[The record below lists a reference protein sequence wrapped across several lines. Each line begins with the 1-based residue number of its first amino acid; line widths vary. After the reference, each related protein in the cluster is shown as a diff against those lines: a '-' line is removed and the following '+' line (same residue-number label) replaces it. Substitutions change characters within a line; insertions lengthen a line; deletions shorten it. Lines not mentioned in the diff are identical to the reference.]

1 MKAWS
6 EFYPDVLPELPGAP
20 WPMVDHY
27 LRNAAIAFCEE
38 SKAFVLTLD
47 SVDAVA
53 EQMAYLLPMPDDGGG
68 TPVVLYE
75 LVEIVSARFS
85 GEKLDPIVPVEL
97 EKKYDDWESEVGTP
111 DHYTQADTLNILLIP
126 APTDAAT
133 DAIVVRAALK
143 PTPSATGVSDWLF
156 SQYRPALAAGAKAKM
171 MAQANKPWSN
181 PDMAL
186 VYSDIF
192 ADAISMATTRANDGH
207 TRAKPR
213 FSGSFC

>member
-20 WPMVDHY
+20 LPMVDHW
-27 LRNAAIAFCEE
+27 LRNAAIEFCEE
-38 SKAFVLTLD
+38 SKALVLNLEP
-47 SVDAVA
+47 VDAVA
-53 EQMAYLLPMPDDGGG
+53 EQMEYLLPMPDDGGG

-85 GEKLDPIVPVEL
+85 GEKLTPIVPLEL
-97 EKKYDDWESEVGTP
+97 EKKYDDWEAEVGTP
-111 DHYTQADTLNILLIP
+111 EHYTQADTFNILLIP

-133 DAIVVRAALK
+133 DAIEVRAALK

-156 SQYRPALAAGAKAKM
+156 SQYRMALAAGVKAKM
-171 MAQANKPWSN
+171 MALSGKPWSN

-186 VYSDIF
+186 FYSGVF
-192 ADAISMATTRANDGH
+192 ADAISTATTRTSDGH
-207 TRAKPR
+207 TRATPR
-213 FSGSFC
+213 FNGSFC